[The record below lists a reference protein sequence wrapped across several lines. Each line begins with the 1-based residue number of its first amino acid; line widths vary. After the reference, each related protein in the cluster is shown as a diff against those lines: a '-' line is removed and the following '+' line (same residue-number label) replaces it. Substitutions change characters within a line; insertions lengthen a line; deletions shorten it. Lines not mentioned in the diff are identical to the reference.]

1 MGLLNC
7 SWGHRFFNHLEHYKN
22 FRTIKI
28 NSKTFETTHHICG
41 PPQHDQVGAEVLQQP
56 WTLQELQNNLTNQ
69 SHHSLNLLTSST
81 SAGGRGSSATLNWT
95 LQELQN
101 NLKNKSH
108 HSLNL
113 LTSSTSAGG
122 RGSSATLNW
131 TLQELQNNLKNK
143 SHHSL
148 NLLTS
153 STSAGG
159 RGSSATWNIETFN
172 INRSRYIVKN
182 KIHQVDLFNRC

>member
-122 RGSSATLNW
+122 RGSSAT
-131 TLQELQNNLKNK
+131 
-143 SHHSL
+143 
-148 NLLTS
+148 
-153 STSAGG
+153 
-159 RGSSATWNIETFN
+159 WNIETFN

-182 KIHQVDLFNRC
+182 KIHQVDLFNRR

>member
-113 LTSSTSAGG
+113 LTSSGQRFFSNLELDITRTSEQFEEQK
-122 RGSSATLNW
+122 SSL
-131 TLQELQNNLKNK
+131 
-143 SHHSL
+143 
-148 NLLTS
+148 
-153 STSAGG
+153 
-159 RGSSATWNIETFN
+159 IEF
-172 INRSRYIVKN
+172 
-182 KIHQVDLFNRC
+182 VDLLNISWGQRFFSNLEHWNVQHQ